1 MEADTLLAKAVTGED
16 GKAVFEA
23 DVPFG
28 RYYIKELQAPA
39 GFVSSDAV
47 IDVTASYQG
56 QEVEVVRLTEVFKN
70 QPTTTEFTKTDLTT
84 GVELSGATLTVLD
97 KKGNE
102 IDTWTSVKGKP
113 HIIKRLQAGEMYIL
127 RETFAPYGYLKAEEV
142 EFTISDTEKVQKVEM
157 KDEVPTGRILI
168 SKRVS
173 S

>member
-1 MEADTLLAKAVTGED
+1 MVVENVEWINARQKVEIAVIKQDAENEQVLAGAEFGLYAKEHIKAGEKVLVEADTLLAKAVTGED

-102 IDTWTSVKGKP
+102 IDTWTC
-113 HIIKRLQAGEMYIL
+113 LLY
-127 RETFAPYGYLKAEEV
+127 T
-142 EFTISDTEKVQKVEM
+142 SDAA
-157 KDEVPTGRILI
+157 DE
-168 SKRVS
+168 
-173 S
+173 